1 MKGNFHVQFGI
12 GGGEVALSADHTRN
26 NDEEIAQNALSTPH
40 EAGVKRQQVPSCGR
54 GYPDQVNKPSLDPSL
69 KPFDSF
75 TGYLILLLLRGRHPV
90 SLVAPAV

>member
-40 EAGVKRQQVPSCGR
+40 EAWVKEKTAGTFFRRRVGQQAFSR
-54 GYPDQVNKPSLDPSL
+54 SLSQGL
-69 KPFDSF
+69 
-75 TGYLILLLLRGRHPV
+75 
-90 SLVAPAV
+90 